1 MVGCLIKLLIQ
12 TPNLLDHDGSKLP
25 QVSVI
30 CEEFL
35 RRSFPVTVMMQQ
47 PQVGVHGTVFETW
60 NRVKSF
66 AICDTDSKQS
76 KTKIYEEKKKKR
88 KKTHFLLRILAVIGR
103 YGPHLMIVMIFVTQN
118 NF

>member
-1 MVGCLIKLLIQ
+1 M
-12 TPNLLDHDGSKLP
+12 
-25 QVSVI
+25 
-30 CEEFL
+30 
-35 RRSFPVTVMMQQ
+35 TVMMQQ

-76 KTKIYEEKKKKR
+76 KTKIYGEKKPEKNP
-88 KKTHFLLRILAVIGR
+88 HFLLRILAVIGR